1 MASVVVG
8 GIVAALAFT
17 GANYGGQYLD
27 RLVRGDHNE
36 LAAERKR
43 HDKPLTSTEPLPH
56 ILCSIRG
63 PLINCA
69 GYLQGVGGPAPYAP
83 Q

>member
-27 RLVRGDHNE
+27 RLVRGDPSKE
-36 LAAERKR
+36 IQAERKR
-43 HDKPLTSTEPLPH
+43 HDLAMEKYQRDVAAWNEKK
-56 ILCSIRG
+56 
-63 PLINCA
+63 A
-69 GYLQGVGGPAPYAP
+69 GLQGLVG
-83 Q
+83 